1 MVRLAAADAQNRYQF
16 NCINLITLS
25 LGVTMISMGGC
36 PFHPIL
42 DMDQL
47 ALAMVDSLE
56 VCLSLIE
63 NYC

>member
-47 ALAMVDSLE
+47 ALAMVDSL
-56 VCLSLIE
+56 
-63 NYC
+63 